1 MHKSIFLYR
10 YLITILYQSTHIFI
24 KEFEDVTRFK
34 DLIASW
40 DVEYDKV
47 KKSLFQV
54 MTMSQLRYYFQC
66 DFATSS
72 VRTLHHT
79 IEP

>member
-47 KKSLFQV
+47 KKA
-54 MTMSQLRYYFQC
+54 YF
-66 DFATSS
+66 
-72 VRTLHHT
+72 RL
-79 IEP
+79 